1 MFIYGEKRGINP
13 SKIAGFGG
21 FHLVPGGI
29 CCAKNPLWFC
39 CCWCMFPFKMFFF
52 PSSMVKIGPMATCS
66 VPRTWKKSSVM
77 DRRISLVQEGMRCSK
92 KDNESSV
99 HTQQRLP
106 FETIKILNYHKGA
119 YHGVLNPNLFLR
131 VKQELIFTF
140 HNTFKVLFIISL
152 LDTYNYS
159 GTKNSSYSLNS
170 RTIMWS

>member
-13 SKIAGFGG
+13 SKIVGFG
-21 FHLVPGGI
+21 FSLLVPGGI
-29 CCAKNPLWFC
+29 FCAKNSLWFC
-39 CCWCMFPFKMFFF
+39 CCWCMFPFKMGIF
-52 PSSMVKIGPMATCS
+52 SRNSMAKMGPMATCS
-66 VPRTWKKSSVM
+66 FPRTWKKSSVM

-99 HTQQRLP
+99 HTQQR
-106 FETIKILNYHKGA
+106 FEAIKILNYHKGA

-131 VKQELIFTF
+131 VKQELIFTV

-159 GTKNSSYSLNS
+159 GTKNSS
-170 RTIMWS
+170 